1 MTNPNDDDLVALFA
15 QARSADTSPSDD
27 LMARI
32 LGDADAVQDGFTPVQ
47 TSENPGLWARMMD
60 ALGGWPSLSGLAAAT
75 VAGIWVGVAPPS
87 AIEELTATVLGDEV
101 NISLF
106 STDIGFD
113 TGVLI
118 DG

>member
-1 MTNPNDDDLVALFA
+1 
-15 QARSADTSPSDD
+15 
-27 LMARI
+27 
-32 LGDADAVQDGFTPVQ
+32 
-47 TSENPGLWARMMD
+47 
-60 ALGGWPSLSGLAAAT
+60 
-75 VAGIWVGVAPPS
+75 
-87 AIEELTATVLGDEV
+87 LTATVLGDEV